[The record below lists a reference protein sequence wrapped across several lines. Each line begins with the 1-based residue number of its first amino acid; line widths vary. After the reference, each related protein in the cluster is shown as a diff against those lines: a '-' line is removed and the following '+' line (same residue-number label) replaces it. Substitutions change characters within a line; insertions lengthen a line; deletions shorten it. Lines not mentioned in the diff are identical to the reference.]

1 MATERITMPRN
12 VRADESV
19 LHPAT
24 PTTTSLRV
32 TVPAY
37 IVAKMDLKK
46 GDRFR
51 WHIEDNGIRIQV
63 FHEIDKENIE
73 KVES

>member
-1 MATERITMPRN
+1 MPRN

-24 PTTTSLRV
+24 AKTTSLRV
-32 TVPAY
+32 TVPAFV
-37 IVAKMDLKK
+37 VAKLDLKR

-51 WHIEDNGIRIQV
+51 WHIEEKGLRI
-63 FHEIDKENIE
+63 EIFKGNNNN
-73 KVES
+73 

>member
-1 MATERITMPRN
+1 MPRN

-24 PTTTSLRV
+24 SQTTSLRV
-32 TVPAY
+32 TVLSY
-37 IVAKMDLKK
+37 VVAKLELKK

-51 WHIEDNGIRIQV
+51 WHIEEKGLRIEVIQ
-63 FHEIDKENIE
+63 E
-73 KVES
+73 

>member
-1 MATERITMPRN
+1 MTSNEIIMPRN

-24 PTTTSLRV
+24 AQTTSLRV
-32 TVPAY
+32 TVPGF
-37 IVAKMDLKK
+37 IVAKLDLKK

-51 WHIEDNGIRIQV
+51 WHIV
-63 FHEIDKENIE
+63 DKEMRIE
-73 KVES
+73 VIRD